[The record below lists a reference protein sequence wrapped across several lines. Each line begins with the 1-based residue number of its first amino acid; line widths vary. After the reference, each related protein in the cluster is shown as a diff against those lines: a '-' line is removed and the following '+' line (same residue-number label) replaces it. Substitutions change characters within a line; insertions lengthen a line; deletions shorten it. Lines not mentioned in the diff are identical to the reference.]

1 MRPQS
6 TSARQSR
13 IWAHNLSLLPSY
25 ERSASIRA
33 SARVLL
39 FSHNTSRGGPLFF
52 ERRGIKSFFADQTGT
67 ARSCVG
73 AHFFQC
79 SDLRLFAV
87 PPSERASYSRSYRG
101 TVRFI
106 RDGIVSVSFLMFI
119 GATLV
124 KVTLAARSTMLLA
137 LFALQV
143 GNLLDAANLF
153 FPSASPDYWV
163 VGDALTF
170 SGEVL
175 LAFVVFQF
183 VRHTNRLANLDPLT
197 RLFNR
202 SYHMRR
208 LAEFLKA
215 GGQGSS
221 GVTVIAIDLDHF
233 KHINDVY
240 GHGFGDQV
248 LIAIAQAINGFQNK
262 VDLIS
267 RTGGEEFEV
276 VVRGL
281 DEPAAL
287 RLAEAIREQ
296 IAALQFEQGP
306 KVSASLG
313 VALSHANEALSS
325 LRQRADAAA
334 YQAKQTG
341 RNRVQ
346 LAT

>member
-1 MRPQS
+1 MNTETSSPSLQVRLTRPDRALVLIFLNLA
-6 TSARQSR
+6 TSSYLLYHLVTEHPIHVPHAG
-13 IWAHNLSLLPSY
+13 LSVLF
-25 ERSASIRA
+25 ETASF
-33 SARVLL
+33 L
-39 FSHNTSRGGPLFF
+39 
-52 ERRGIKSFFADQTGT
+52 
-67 ARSCVG
+67 
-73 AHFFQC
+73 
-79 SDLRLFAV
+79 
-87 PPSERASYSRSYRG
+87 
-101 TVRFI
+101 
-106 RDGIVSVSFLMFI
+106 SVFLMFI

-124 KVTLAARSTMLLA
+124 KVTHAARSTMLLA
-137 LFALQV
+137 LFALQM

-153 FPSASPDYWV
+153 FPNASTDYWV
-163 VGDALTF
+163 IGDALTF

-208 LAEFLKA
+208 LGEFLKEA
-215 GGQGSS
+215 GQGSG
-221 GVTVIAIDLDHF
+221 GVAVIAIDLDHF

-248 LIAIAQAINGFQNK
+248 LIDVAQAIGVFKNK
-262 VDLIS
+262 VELIS

-276 VVRGL
+276 VVRSL

-287 RLAEAIREQ
+287 RLADAIREQ
-296 IAALQFEQGP
+296 IAALRFEQGP

-313 VALSHANEALSS
+313 VALSHSNEALSS

-341 RNRVQ
+341 RNRVKR
-346 LAT
+346 AT

>member
-1 MRPQS
+1 MNAEASSPSLQIKLARPDRALVLIFFNVA
-6 TSARQSR
+6 TSGY
-13 IWAHNLSLLPSY
+13 LLYHLVSEHP
-25 ERSASIRA
+25 I
-33 SARVLL
+33 
-39 FSHNTSRGGPLFF
+39 H
-52 ERRGIKSFFADQTGT
+52 
-67 ARSCVG
+67 
-73 AHFFQC
+73 
-79 SDLRLFAV
+79 V
-87 PPSERASYSRSYRG
+87 PPGGLSVLFETAS
-101 TVRFI
+101 FL
-106 RDGIVSVSFLMFI
+106 SVFLMFI

-124 KVTLAARSTMLLA
+124 KVTLAARSTLLLA

-208 LAEFLKA
+208 LAEFLKS
-215 GGQGSS
+215 GGQDNS
-221 GVTVIAIDLDHF
+221 GVAVIAIDLDHF

-248 LIAIAQAINGFQNK
+248 LIDIAQAISVFQNK

-276 VVRGL
+276 IARGL

-346 LAT
+346 LATWGSHYPGPWVA

>member
-1 MRPQS
+1 M
-6 TSARQSR
+6 
-13 IWAHNLSLLPSY
+13 
-25 ERSASIRA
+25 
-33 SARVLL
+33 
-39 FSHNTSRGGPLFF
+39 
-52 ERRGIKSFFADQTGT
+52 
-67 ARSCVG
+67 
-73 AHFFQC
+73 
-79 SDLRLFAV
+79 
-87 PPSERASYSRSYRG
+87 RG
-101 TVRFI
+101 TFI
-106 RDGIVSVSFLMFI
+106 GSGKRPSCFIFSQYESLEAPFLLNTEASSPSLQVKLARPDRALVLIFLNVAASSYLLYHLVSEHPIHVPHGGLSVLFETASFLSVFLMFI

-124 KVTLAARSTMLLA
+124 KVTLAARSTLLLA

-143 GNLLDAANLF
+143 GNFLDAANLF
-153 FPSASPDYWV
+153 FPNASPDYWV

-248 LIAIAQAINGFQNK
+248 LIAIAQAINGFENK